1 MFVTFVANAS
11 GRASTNMRHS
21 RSRGR
26 APAIPLWP
34 ARPVLAYP
42 SRPQREVPAVND
54 RPVHL
59 IVDEQLERSRVT
71 VFFRLLLV
79 IPHLIWLGLWG
90 IAALVAVI
98 VNWFVT
104 LFAGRSPEGLHNFLA
119 AYIRY
124 AIHVGAYALL
134 AADPFPDFLG
144 KPGYPVDVEIAP
156 PQPQNRWKVGFR
168 IVLAIP
174 ALLIV
179 GTLMPGGY
187 GSNSSTGLAGV
198 AAVFGWFAAFGQERL
213 PRGLRDAV
221 AYALSYSAQLYAYL
235 FLLTDRYPNSDP
247 LTALADVPS
256 RPEDPIQLEVND
268 DLERSRLT
276 VFFRLALVIPHVI
289 WLSLWTVAVYF
300 VVIANWFATLFYG
313 TSPDDFHRFL
323 AAYVRYQNHVY
334 AYAFL
339 IADPF
344 PGFTGELGSYPI
356 EPIIEGP
363 APQTNW
369 KVIIRL
375 ILVLPAIS
383 LEIAYGGL
391 LFVVALLG
399 WFVSLANARMPL
411 GMRNA
416 GALVLRYGAQT
427 NGYLLLLTDVYPY
440 TGPTKPVLTAPAP
453 SLPPQP
459 LSQPSL

>member
-1 MFVTFVANAS
+1 
-11 GRASTNMRHS
+11 
-21 RSRGR
+21 
-26 APAIPLWP
+26 
-34 ARPVLAYP
+34 
-42 SRPQREVPAVND
+42 VND

-59 IVDEQLERSRVT
+59 IVGGELERSRLT
-71 VFFRLLLV
+71 VFFRLLLA

-90 IAALVAVI
+90 IAAGVAVI
-98 VNWFVT
+98 VNWFAT
-104 LFAGRSPEGLHNFLA
+104 LFAGQSPAGLHNFLA
-119 AYIRY
+119 AYVRY
-124 AIHVGAYALL
+124 AIHVGAYLLL
-134 AADPFPDFLG
+134 AAEPFPDFLG
-144 KPGYPVDVEIAP
+144 KRGYPVDVEIAP

-168 IVLAIP
+168 ILLAIP

-187 GSNSSTGLAGV
+187 GSSSSTGLAGV
-198 AAVFGWFAAFGQERL
+198 AAVFGWFAAFGLERI

-247 LTALADVPS
+247 QTALADVPS
-256 RPEDPIQLEVND
+256 RPADPIQLDVSD
-268 DLERSRLT
+268 DLQRSRLT
-276 VFFRLALVIPHVI
+276 VFFRLLLAIPHVI
-289 WLSLWTVAVYF
+289 WLSLWTIAAFLVAIV
-300 VVIANWFATLFYG
+300 NWFATLFNG
-313 TSPDDFHRFL
+313 TSPDDLHRFL
-323 AAYVRYQNHVY
+323 AAYVRYRAHVY
-334 AYAFL
+334 AYLFL

-344 PGFTGELGSYPI
+344 PGFAGELGSYPI

-369 KVIIRL
+369 KVVVRV
-375 ILVLPAIS
+375 ILAFPAIV
-383 LEIAYGGL
+383 LEIAYDGL
-391 LFVVALLG
+391 LFAVAVLG

-416 GALVLRYGAQT
+416 GALALRYGAQT
-427 NGYLLLLTDVYPY
+427 SGYLLLLTDVYPY
-440 TGPTKPVLTAPAP
+440 TGPTKPALAPPAP